1 MCFMDAV
8 SIQIDLSDLFT
19 GNALTYNVGGTEG
32 QGQLAPDTVYI
43 FKVKACN
50 KHGDGAT
57 SATVSV
63 TTLSLI
69 ASPQRG
75 DGSSGTSTSPTP
87 SSPVPLEAVALL
99 RIMQIVVVH
108 SFHQIHQRFEILID
122 EIRYL
127 LQQTHQCRLP
137 QPEFLSYQTDGWN
150 VGIQSAKLV
159 TTTTM

>member
-1 MCFMDAV
+1 MEAFIEKYV
-8 SIQIDLSDLFT
+8 LYGRRQRSNRFKRLFT

-75 DGSSGTSTSPTP
+75 DGS
-87 SSPVPLEAVALL
+87 LWH
-99 RIMQIVVVH
+99 I
-108 SFHQIHQRFEILID
+108 
-122 EIRYL
+122 Y
-127 LQQTHQCRLP
+127 
-137 QPEFLSYQTDGWN
+137 
-150 VGIQSAKLV
+150 
-159 TTTTM
+159 